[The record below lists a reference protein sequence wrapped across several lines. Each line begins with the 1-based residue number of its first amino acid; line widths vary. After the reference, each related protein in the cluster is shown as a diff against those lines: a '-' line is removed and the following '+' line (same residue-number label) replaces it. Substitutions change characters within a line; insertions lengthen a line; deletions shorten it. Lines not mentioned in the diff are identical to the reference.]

1 MGEGLQD
8 MAGRLWW
15 RGTVLSILLAFATAP
30 AGALTVLNRGN
41 GAEIKSLDPHFVD
54 GIQESEVEGDILI
67 GLLTMDAAG
76 KPIPGAATRWETS
89 PDGKTWTF
97 HLRDHVWSDG
107 RPVTAQDFVFAWR
120 RLLDPRT
127 GASYAY
133 NLWVVK
139 NAHAISTG
147 ALPPAALGVATPDD
161 KTLVVTLEH
170 PAAYLPELL
179 THDTAYPLPRHVV
192 LAKGNSWP
200 KPGNFVGNG
209 PYVPREWIVNDHLT
223 LVKNPRFYDAANVRI
238 DVVIYHPTSDSN
250 AALRQLRAGE
260 LDTQTPIPLTQIQ
273 WLRRT
278 MPDCVHTKPVFGLS
292 YISINLHHPPLDD
305 LRVRRA
311 LNLAFNREI
320 VTEKVLRLG
329 EPAAYGM
336 VPPGIANYPGPQSYD
351 FRSLPFA
358 ERLKKAQWLMNRAG
372 YGPDNPLR
380 LAFETFDE
388 PNNTRIAAVLQ
399 AMLRQIWVYIDI
411 EAIDA
416 SVHGRN
422 MIEGNYDL
430 GAASWFADFN
440 DASNFLDLLRS
451 DAGNN
456 YGRYRNPAYDAM
468 LNAAQQEPDAARR
481 GQLLAAAERMALK
494 DYPWIPMRFRTSQDL
509 VQPYV
514 KGWVDNGR
522 DLHRTRWLWLDRP
535 AR

>member
-1 MGEGLQD
+1 MGETLQN

-15 RGTVLSILLAFATAP
+15 RGAVFAALCVFTTAP
-30 AGALTVLNRGN
+30 SGALTVLNRGN

-54 GIQESEVEGDILI
+54 GLQESEIEGDILI

-76 KPIPGAATRWETS
+76 RPIPGAATHWEIS
-89 PDGKTWTF
+89 PDGRTWTF
-97 HLRDHVWSDG
+97 HLRDHLWSDG
-107 RPVTAQDFVFAWR
+107 RQVTAQDFVFAWQ
-120 RLLDPRT
+120 RLLDPKT

-139 NAHAISTG
+139 NAHEISTG
-147 ALPPAALGVATPDD
+147 KLPPTALGVWATDD

-223 LVKNPRFYDAANVRI
+223 LVKNPRFYDAANVHI
-238 DVVIYHPTSDSN
+238 DVVIYHPTNDSN

-278 MPDCVHTKPVFGLS
+278 MPAFLHTRPVFGLS

-329 EPAAYGM
+329 EPPAYGI

-351 FRSLPFA
+351 FRPLPFA
-358 ERLKKAQWLMNRAG
+358 ERLKKAQWLMNQAG

-380 LAFETFDE
+380 LVYETFDE
-388 PNNTRIAAVLQ
+388 PNNKLIAAVLQ
-399 AMLRQIWVYIDI
+399 AMLREIWVYIDI
-411 EAIDA
+411 ESIDA

-422 MIEGNYDL
+422 MIEGKYDL

-468 LNAAQQEPDAARR
+468 LNAAQQEPNATRR
-481 GQLLAAAERMALK
+481 GQLLATAERMALK

-522 DLHRTRWLWLDRP
+522 DQHRTRWLWLDRP

>member
-1 MGEGLQD
+1 MAHYRWARVVALAGLAAS
-8 MAGRLWW
+8 AG
-15 RGTVLSILLAFATAP
+15 AP
-30 AGALTVLNRGN
+30 AAALTVLNRGN
-41 GAEIKSLDPHFVD
+41 GSEIKSLDPHFID
-54 GIQESEVEGDILI
+54 GLQESTVEGDLLI
-67 GLLTMDAAG
+67 GLTTMDAAAA
-76 KPIPGAATRWETS
+76 PIPGAATRWTVS
-89 PDGKTWTF
+89 PDGRTWTF

-107 RPVTAQDFVFAWR
+107 RPVTAADFVFAWQ

-147 ALPPAALGVATPDD
+147 KLPPSALGARAVDD
-161 KTLVVTLEH
+161 RTLAVTLEH
-170 PAAYLPELL
+170 PAAYLPQLL
-179 THDTAYPLPRHVV
+179 THDTAYPLPRHIV
-192 LAKGNSWP
+192 LAKGNAWS
-200 KPGNFVGNG
+200 KPANFVGNG
-209 PYVPREWIVNDHLT
+209 PYVPREWIPNDHIT
-223 LVKNPRFYDAANVRI
+223 LVKNPRFYDAGHVRI
-238 DVVIYHPTSDSN
+238 DVVNYYPTADSN

-260 LDTQTPIPLTQIQ
+260 LDTQTPIPLTQIG

-278 MPDCVHTKPVFGLS
+278 MPWIVHTKPFLGLS
-292 YISINLHHPPLDD
+292 YISINLRRPPLND

-329 EPAAYGM
+329 EPPAYGI
-336 VPPGIANYPGPQSYD
+336 VPPGTANYPGEQSYD
-351 FRSLPFA
+351 FRPLPPA
-358 ERLKKAQWLMNRAG
+358 ERLAKARWLMLQAG

-388 PNNTRIAAVLQ
+388 PNNKRVAAVFQ
-399 AMLRQIWVYIDI
+399 AMLHDIWVYIDI
-411 EAIDA
+411 VAIDA

-422 MIEGNYDL
+422 MITGNYDL

-456 YGRYRNPAYDAM
+456 YGGYRNPAFDAM
-468 LNAAQQEPDAARR
+468 LNAAQQEPDAGRR
-481 GQLLAAAERMALK
+481 GRLLAAAERIALK
-494 DYPWIPMRFRTSQDL
+494 DYPWIPLRFRTTQDL

-514 KGWVDNGR
+514 KGWVDNDR
-522 DLHRTRWLWLDRP
+522 DLHRTRWLWLERP
-535 AR
+535 AH